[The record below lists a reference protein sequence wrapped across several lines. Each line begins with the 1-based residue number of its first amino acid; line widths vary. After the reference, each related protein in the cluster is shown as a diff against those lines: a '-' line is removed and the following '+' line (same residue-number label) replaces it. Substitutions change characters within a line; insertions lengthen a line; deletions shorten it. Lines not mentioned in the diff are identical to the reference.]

1 MNSHRQE
8 IKINYDSQEWI
19 TDFDGG
25 IASVEVDGKKLY
37 GHESWR
43 DWIRDRAL
51 LFSAC
56 ILTIGFSIG
65 YISPKGNVI
74 SDEQFNNMKNQAGIS
89 HEGATMLHRAGVQW
103 DAELR
108 DWVWSGNR
116 LAISSHDKHE
126 ISE

>member
-25 IASVEVDGKKLY
+25 IASVEVDGRKLY

-51 LFSAC
+51 LFSVC
-56 ILTIGFSIG
+56 VLVIGYTIGR
-65 YISPKGNVI
+65 YTRGNVV
-74 SDEQFNNMKNQAGIS
+74 SDVQLEKIQNTAQIS
-89 HEGATMLHRAGVQW
+89 HEGAVRLHDAGVRWNQ
-103 DAELR
+103 ELR
-108 DWVWSGNR
+108 DWVWVGNR
-116 LAISSHDKHE
+116 LAISSYDKDE